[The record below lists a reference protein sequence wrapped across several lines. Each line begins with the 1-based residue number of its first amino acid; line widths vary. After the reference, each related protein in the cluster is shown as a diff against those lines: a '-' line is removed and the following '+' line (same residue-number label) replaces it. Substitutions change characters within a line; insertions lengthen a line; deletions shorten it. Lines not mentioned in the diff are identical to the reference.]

1 MNSKKLHQK
10 LLEAGLSL
18 LQESGQTFLGVGV
31 HAGSGLHGGLF
42 LQQLLDG
49 HAQIICDLLWKI
61 SLFRGILPLSNTKE
75 IL

>member
-1 MNSKKLHQK
+1 MANKTKIFATQMVRTDAILALKIPSSIFFSSS
-10 LLEAGLSL
+10 SL
-18 LQESGQTFLGVGV
+18 TSL
-31 HAGSGLHGGLF
+31 